1 MKRWLMGS
9 AVAAF
14 ILLLSLNVG
23 ATDVIKLGYVNMQR
37 ALENSA
43 AGQEATRKLN
53 EIWDEYK
60 VRIKSEKDR
69 LEAMKEEI
77 DKQSLLW
84 NEETRR
90 EKENQ
95 LRQLEK
101 DYSRLLNDTQ
111 DEIKRKEAE
120 LSESIGKDILKI
132 IEEIGR
138 SEGYTIILEKKSSAI
153 LYAPSSIDL
162 TDQVIKAYDAQIQ

>member
-1 MKRWLMGS
+1 
-9 AVAAF
+9 
-14 ILLLSLNVG
+14 
-23 ATDVIKLGYVNMQR
+23 VIKLGYVNMQR